1 MKRIVW
7 LTISHET
14 SGLYLERQED
24 CFFFVDFNLISQ
36 VSVRFFLVWQSDDD
50 EILDYYIVKVVTIAC
65 EFRISINTTTVT
77 FFYFLR
83 FFCYFSQNN
92 RNPWENNFFCVS
104 RRPYVKPVNFF
115 LYKIDID
122 ISYLP

>member
-7 LTISHET
+7 LTISRET

-36 VSVRFFLVWQSDDD
+36 VSVRFFLVCDDD

-83 FFCYFSQNN
+83 FFFVIS
-92 RNPWENNFFCVS
+92 
-104 RRPYVKPVNFF
+104 
-115 LYKIDID
+115 LKIIEIHGKI
-122 ISYLP
+122 ISFAYRGGLM

>member
-7 LTISHET
+7 LTISRET

-77 FFYFLR
+77 FF
-83 FFCYFSQNN
+83 
-92 RNPWENNFFCVS
+92 
-104 RRPYVKPVNFF
+104 
-115 LYKIDID
+115 
-122 ISYLP
+122 ISYDFFVISLKIIEIHGKIISFAYRGGLM